1 MRTLVLILAIWLA
14 VSVPVGMIAGKIIA
28 AGGQHERND

>member
-14 VSVPVGMIAGKIIA
+14 VSVPVGMIAGKIIK
-28 AGGQHERND
+28 GGQE